1 MEGRIMEECQVG
13 EDYRMIDD
21 IARNIFGRVMWSH
34 KIQEKQC
41 DIVNRKFMI
50 INVVNIFCSAL
61 TSAGIVATIFH
72 KPLWLKIVSAIV
84 SFASTLCVL
93 LIKNL
98 NYSDRIVQH
107 KKAAIEY
114 LAIKDKLLL
123 FLFDVHFRRMD
134 VNTLSV
140 RLEKIIDSADDINAR
155 APITTDS
162 AVKKAS
168 KALKIVKDDDITNEE
183 INAGLPPAL
192 RRI

>member
-72 KPLWLKIVSAIV
+72 NPLWLKIVSAIV
-84 SFASTLCVL
+84 SFAGSARKV
-93 LIKNL
+93 
-98 NYSDRIVQH
+98 
-107 KKAAIEY
+107 A
-114 LAIKDKLLL
+114 
-123 FLFDVHFRRMD
+123 HFGSWPSMER
-134 VNTLSV
+134 
-140 RLEKIIDSADDINAR
+140 
-155 APITTDS
+155 
-162 AVKKAS
+162 
-168 KALKIVKDDDITNEE
+168 
-183 INAGLPPAL
+183 
-192 RRI
+192 

>member
-1 MEGRIMEECQVG
+1 MEERQTS
-13 EDYRMIDD
+13 EDYRMIED

-41 DIVNRKFMI
+41 DIVNREFMI

-84 SFASTLCVL
+84 SFVSTLCVL

-107 KKAAIEY
+107 KKQQLNIWQ
-114 LAIKDKLLL
+114 
-123 FLFDVHFRRMD
+123 
-134 VNTLSV
+134 
-140 RLEKIIDSADDINAR
+140 
-155 APITTDS
+155 
-162 AVKKAS
+162 
-168 KALKIVKDDDITNEE
+168 
-183 INAGLPPAL
+183 
-192 RRI
+192 